1 MNLWFTT
8 PKHLHFAAFGKS
20 LTLHAEPI
28 PLRFPVLTP
37 SLPLLRAGAAMLAF
51 AGGFLPS
58 VCGADEAVKNAK
70 VEEMRREEK
79 VAADVFALM
88 RVDFLPEKARGMHAR
103 FQFKISGPNGGN
115 WWLIVNDGKM
125 RLERGTIEAPDVTIS
140 ASDRDWVLLSQGNL
154 NGAIA
159 YLTGRLGVK
168 GDSDLA
174 HKLDDLYP

>member
-1 MNLWFTT
+1 MFRRILAT
-8 PKHLHFAAFGKS
+8 GVE
-20 LTLHAEPI
+20 AEPH
-28 PLRFPVLTP
+28 PLRFSHFPPIPSRFRKTLT
-37 SLPLLRAGAAMLAF
+37 LLAF
-51 AGGFLPS
+51 AGAALPS
-58 VCGADEAVKNAK
+58 LLPADEGVKNAA
-70 VEEMRREEK
+70 VEELRRKEK

-125 RLERGTIEAPDVTIS
+125 KLERGVIDAPDVTIS
-140 ASDRDWVLLSQGNL
+140 ANDRDWVLLSQGSL

-159 YLTGRLGVK
+159 FLTGRLGVK